1 LPLYRTGASSPVGGA
16 GGTCRDSIE
25 DLVFAVLLDHLFD
38 FGLNQFRAGD
48 DGIDLLVGQI
58 KTGCLFDAGE
68 IQGLDFIEENPRNP
82 PDEERLAVG
91 LSLLSL
97 FTIQKGRS

>member
-1 LPLYRTGASSPVGGA
+1 
-16 GGTCRDSIE
+16 
-25 DLVFAVLLDHLFD
+25 
-38 FGLNQFRAGD
+38 
-48 DGIDLLVGQI
+48 
-58 KTGCLFDAGE
+58 LFDAGE